1 MDAKSL
7 AALEYPK
14 VIDRLAA
21 HCATPAGR
29 RHALELEPSAD
40 IEEVRRRLAATAE
53 ARTLA
58 RIKPNFAIGATPDP
72 ADQLLALSRGAVL
85 PPADILA
92 VGSVLRT
99 ARRVRNQLSPLA
111 REIPALAR
119 IAARIP
125 DFTPQIRRIGQCIDE
140 RGEIPDDA
148 SPELAQLRDRVR
160 TFQSRLETSLERIL
174 RRAVADGIAQDSLV
188 TERAGRLVIP
198 IKAESRSQLPSVV
211 HDVSASG
218 ATVFAEPLVLVE
230 LGNRLRE
237 ARLRETREVQ
247 RILRRLCQE
256 LGAETGAIR
265 AAVERVAEIDLARA
279 KAALGADMDAPLPA
293 ENDSLAWLGRGPS
306 EPVHLLSARLP
317 LLPGEVTPITA
328 SITPEHRC
336 VLITG
341 PNTGGKTVALK
352 TVGLLALM
360 AQAGLALPIETGSR
374 IAVFDDVFA
383 DIGDEQS
390 IEQSLSTFSAH
401 MTNITRILRAAAALR
416 GGALVL
422 LDELGAGTDP
432 AEGAALGRALL
443 EELLDLDAA
452 VIATTHHGEL
462 KLFAHQTDGVL
473 NASTEFNADTLQP
486 TYKLLMGTPGRS
498 NAFAIAERLGMPPEV
513 LRRARSARAADGAES
528 ESVETL
534 LAELQRERD
543 ALQSARRSEETA
555 RAEAEQVRDQ
565 LARRRDSIDAERDAV
580 LARAEREIEAE
591 LAQVRRS
598 IRAAKREL
606 DPPRR
611 RASRPAPGE
620 APADAPLDAAEE
632 HAGAVRE
639 RLEGVRKRRSRR
651 RRPAAP
657 AVDTARLS
665 EGDIVYL
672 AGLAEPGTLI
682 APVQNDI
689 AQVQIGS
696 LRTSVRAAQ
705 IERVAPPERI
715 PSRPGSTPPPPPDPG
730 ASADVRGHAADDAL
744 PIVERFLDAAYRA
757 GRTRLTIVHGKGT
770 GALRRAVR
778 AMLHEHALVA
788 AIAPAEPAEGGEG
801 ATIVTLAG

>member
-14 VIDRLAA
+14 VINRLAA

-29 RHALELEPSAD
+29 RRALELEPSGD
-40 IEEVRRRLAATAE
+40 IDEVRRRLAATAE

-58 RIKPNFAIGATPDP
+58 RIKPNFAIGATPDI
-72 ADQLLALSRGAVL
+72 ADQVLALSRGGLL

-92 VGSVLRT
+92 VGSVLRA
-99 ARRVRNQLSPLA
+99 ARRVRNQLSPLS
-111 REIPALAR
+111 REIPAIAR
-119 IAARIP
+119 IAGRIA
-125 DFTPQIRRIGQCIDE
+125 DFTPQIRRIDQCIDE

-148 SPELAQLRDRVR
+148 SPELAELRARAR
-160 TFQSRLETSLERIL
+160 TLQSRLEASLDRIL
-174 RRAVADGIAQDSLV
+174 RRAVADGIAQEALV
-188 TERAGRLVIP
+188 TERAGRWVIP
-198 IKAESRSQLPSVV
+198 IKAEARSQLPSVV

-218 ATVFAEPLVLVE
+218 ATVFVEPLILVE
-230 LGNRLRE
+230 PGNRLRE
-237 ARLRETREVQ
+237 ARLGETREVE

-256 LGAETGAIR
+256 LGADTGAIR

-279 KAALGADMDAPLPA
+279 KAALGAELDAPLPS
-293 ENDSLAWLGRGPS
+293 ENDSLAWIGQGAS
-306 EPVHLLSARLP
+306 DPVHLLAARHP
-317 LLPGEVTPITA
+317 LLPGDVTPITA

-360 AQAGLALPIETGSR
+360 AQAGLAIPVESGSR
-374 IAVFDDVFA
+374 LAVFRDVFA

-401 MTNITRILRAAAALR
+401 MTNITRILRAASALR

-443 EELLDLDAA
+443 EQLLDLDAA

-498 NAFAIAERLGMPPEV
+498 NAFAIAERLGMPPEI
-513 LRRARSARAADGAES
+513 LERARRARGADGSAS
-528 ESVETL
+528 ESVEAL
-534 LAELQRERD
+534 LAQLQRERD
-543 ALQSARRSEETA
+543 ALETARRAEETA
-555 RAEAEQVRDQ
+555 RAEAEQIRAR
-565 LARRRDSIDAERDAV
+565 LAERRDSIADERDAV
-580 LARAEREIEAE
+580 LARAEREIETE

-598 IRAAKREL
+598 IRAAEREL
-606 DPPRR
+606 KRPRR
-611 RASRPAPGE
+611 PAGRNRPPE
-620 APADAPLDAAEE
+620 AAGPQPTAAAEE
-632 HAGAVRE
+632 HVDAVRD
-639 RLEGVRKRRSRR
+639 RLEGVRKRRARR
-651 RRPAAP
+651 RKPERPAI
-657 AVDTARLS
+657 DLERLA
-665 EGDIVYL
+665 EGDVVYL

-682 APVQNDI
+682 APLEDGI
-689 AQVQIGS
+689 AEVQIGS
-696 LRTSVRAAQ
+696 LRTRVRAEQ

-715 PSRPGSTPPPPPDPG
+715 ASRPGRAPAPPPDPG
-730 ASADVRGHAADDAL
+730 ASADVRGHAAEDAL

-778 AMLHEHALVA
+778 AMLREHALVS
-788 AIAPAEPAEGGEG
+788 AIAAAEPAEGGDG